1 MGIGM
6 VHQHFMLVSSL
17 TVAENIILGMEPRK
31 GVMVDL
37 AFARKQVEE
46 MGRKYNL
53 YVDPDKRVEDLTVGQ
68 KQKVEILKALFRG
81 ARILILD
88 EPTAVLTPQ
97 ETQELFDELLH
108 LRDNGYTIIFIS
120 HKLQE
125 IKQICSRITIIRRG
139 TTMGVHEVEQVSEQD
154 ISRLM
159 VGRDVILNVDENG
172 KHAVD
177 HVSFSLRKGEILGI
191 AGVEGNGQTEL
202 VRAITGMGSYSRGT
216 IEISGQDIKGYSVE
230 KIRKLKLAHIPA
242 DRMTMGMAPHLS
254 ITENMIADKLGWKRF
269 FKSGV
274 RDKRA
279 VKEYG
284 DEMVKQYLIFC
295 KSQDVAINSLSGGN
309 IQKAVLARELSG
321 SPQVIIAD
329 QPTRGVDVGA
339 TEFIR
344 RRLVEMR
351 DEGNGVI
358 LVTSDLNEVLGLSD
372 SLIVMYE
379 GRIVAY
385 ISDTSRMT
393 ENQLGTYMLGIQ
405 VQSGEEIKEAR
416 HEQ

>member
-1 MGIGM
+1 
-6 VHQHFMLVSSL
+6 
-17 TVAENIILGMEPRK
+17 
-31 GVMVDL
+31 
-37 AFARKQVEE
+37 
-46 MGRKYNL
+46 
-53 YVDPDKRVEDLTVGQ
+53 
-68 KQKVEILKALFRG
+68 
-81 ARILILD
+81 
-88 EPTAVLTPQ
+88 
-97 ETQELFDELLH
+97 
-108 LRDNGYTIIFIS
+108 
-120 HKLQE
+120 
-125 IKQICSRITIIRRG
+125 
-139 TTMGVHEVEQVSEQD
+139 
-154 ISRLM
+154 
-159 VGRDVILNVDENG
+159 
-172 KHAVD
+172 
-177 HVSFSLRKGEILGI
+177 
-191 AGVEGNGQTEL
+191 
-202 VRAITGMGSYSRGT
+202 
-216 IEISGQDIKGYSVE
+216 
-230 KIRKLKLAHIPA
+230 
-242 DRMTMGMAPHLS
+242 MAPHLS

-269 FKSGV
+269 FKNGV

-393 ENQLGTYMLGIQ
+393 EDQLGTYMLGIQ
-405 VQSGEEIKEAR
+405 VQSEEEIKEAR

>member
-1 MGIGM
+1 M
-6 VHQHFMLVSSL
+6 
-17 TVAENIILGMEPRK
+17 
-31 GVMVDL
+31 
-37 AFARKQVEE
+37 
-46 MGRKYNL
+46 
-53 YVDPDKRVEDLTVGQ
+53 
-68 KQKVEILKALFRG
+68 LFR
-81 ARILILD
+81 
-88 EPTAVLTPQ
+88 
-97 ETQELFDELLH
+97 
-108 LRDNGYTIIFIS
+108 S
-120 HKLQE
+120 
-125 IKQICSRITIIRRG
+125 
-139 TTMGVHEVEQVSEQD
+139 
-154 ISRLM
+154 
-159 VGRDVILNVDENG
+159 
-172 KHAVD
+172 
-177 HVSFSLRKGEILGI
+177 
-191 AGVEGNGQTEL
+191 
-202 VRAITGMGSYSRGT
+202 
-216 IEISGQDIKGYSVE
+216 
-230 KIRKLKLAHIPA
+230 
-242 DRMTMGMAPHLS
+242 HLS

-405 VQSGEEIKEAR
+405 VQSEEEIKEAR